1 MSNGRLVF
9 LTGATGYIG
18 SRLARR
24 LVERGDRIRCLVRA
38 SSNTSALED
47 LGAELVVGEVTD
59 AATIVGALD
68 GVDLAIHLAAVYQ
81 VGVVNRRVLERTNVL
96 GTRTFLSAIE
106 RARPPRAVYV
116 STTAALAPVP
126 YGEGDENTEYAP
138 GSRYPSVYHETK
150 ARAHGMAREAQRI
163 GVPLIIV
170 CPAVVYGPGDRSPM
184 GKYVEDLI
192 AGRLPGLLTRDPWF
206 SYVHVDDVVEGLILA
221 ADKGRVGR
229 TYIFSGEHASLSD
242 FLGRVAELAG
252 KRLPRLRFPVGL
264 ARVTGSALD
273 VVSRITG
280 LRFPIS
286 REAVE
291 VGAGHRWLHSNARAR
306 EELGWNPRPLSEGLP
321 EYVRWFVD
329 QRARRRGR

>member
-38 SSNTSALED
+38 SSDTSALEE
-47 LGAELVVGEVTD
+47 LGAELVVGELTD

-81 VGVVNRRVLERTNVL
+81 VGVVNRRVLERTSS
-96 GTRTFLSAIE
+96 GRAPSLSAIN
-106 RARPPRAVYV
+106 ARPPRDLRLHPPWLPSPTRGGRHRVRPGLAVPL
-116 STTAALAPVP
+116 SLP
-126 YGEGDENTEYAP
+126 
-138 GSRYPSVYHETK
+138 ETK
-150 ARAHGMAREAQRI
+150 ARAHGWPATQRT
-163 GVPLIIV
+163 GLIIV

-206 SYVHVDDVVEGLILA
+206 SYVHVDDVVEAMILA
-221 ADKGRVGR
+221 ADKGGTGR
-229 TYIFSGEHASLSD
+229 TYILSGEHASLSD
-242 FLGRVAELAG
+242 FLGRVAAIAG

-264 ARVTGSALD
+264 ARMTGSALD

-291 VGAGHRWLHSNARAR
+291 VGAGHRWLHSNTRAR

-329 QRARRRGR
+329 QRARRRT

>member
-1 MSNGRLVF
+1 MSDGRLVF

-24 LVERGDRIRCLVRA
+24 LVERGDRIRCLVRPT
-38 SSNTSALED
+38 SNASALEE
-47 LGAELVVGEVTD
+47 LGAEIVVGELTD
-59 AATIVGALD
+59 AATIVGALQD
-68 GVDLAIHLAAVYQ
+68 VDLAVHLAAVYE
-81 VGVVNRRVLERTNVL
+81 VGVVDRRALERTNVL

-106 RARPPRAVYV
+106 RARTPRAIYV

-126 YGEGDENTEYAP
+126 DGEGDEDTEYGP
-138 GSRYPSVYHETK
+138 GARYPSVYHETK
-150 ARAHGMAREAQRI
+150 ARAHSMAREAQRI
-163 GVPLIIV
+163 GLPLIIV

-206 SYVHVDDVVEGLILA
+206 SYVHVDDVVEAMLLA
-221 ADKGRVGR
+221 ADKGRAGR
-229 TYIFSGEHASLSD
+229 TYILSGEHASLSD
-242 FLGRVAELAG
+242 FLGRVADIAG

-264 ARVTGSALD
+264 ARATGIGLD
-273 VVSRITG
+273 LISRITG

-286 REAVE
+286 REAVD

-306 EELGWNPRPLSEGLP
+306 DELGWNPRPLAEGLP